1 MHTTTTVSVGKLKQQ
16 TLGYPS
22 LVNTDYQLNMILRY
36 LPQLPT
42 FPVSGSYSYEC
53 IFVWLLSMTT
63 RAHHPSSRVFSQ
75 SGLSRQQDPVA
86 LFEFSFTSE
95 GGGMGMA
102 ADTGDSS
109 NNSNSSSNSSSSS
122 DRAESAADNCV
133 SGASTIGN
141 PTRRPAAGGVGDRVG
156 VDKKTQTLCVEY
168 SHSELYAFF
177 DQLERI
183 QHQLDALVWG
193 RHVVVWYSAV
203 CTIYLSIQSIH
214 STLLFIIKLY

>member
-1 MHTTTTVSVGKLKQQ
+1 
-16 TLGYPS
+16 
-22 LVNTDYQLNMILRY
+22 
-36 LPQLPT
+36 
-42 FPVSGSYSYEC
+42 
-53 IFVWLLSMTT
+53 MTS
-63 RAHHPSSRVFSQ
+63 RAYHPSSRVFSQ

-95 GGGMGMA
+95 GGGMGMGMSMA

-156 VDKKTQTLCVEY
+156 ADKKTQTLCVEY

-183 QHQLDALVWG
+183 QHQLDALV
-193 RHVVVWYSAV
+193 
-203 CTIYLSIQSIH
+203 
-214 STLLFIIKLY
+214 